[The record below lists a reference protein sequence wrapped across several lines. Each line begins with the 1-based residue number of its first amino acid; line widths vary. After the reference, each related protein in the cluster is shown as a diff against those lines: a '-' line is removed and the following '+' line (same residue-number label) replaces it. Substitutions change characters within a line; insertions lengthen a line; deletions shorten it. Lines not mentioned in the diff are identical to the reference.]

1 MANPGHSQVLQLLV
15 GDSQQLVP
23 ADFFSLKGFDVLLE
37 AVVQALGTTQR
48 EHGSYE
54 TNMCVTFSVFP
65 LKYGLNWAEIV
76 LPFVFFYEGKSGRLA
91 LTYSR
96 EVSLSFNLE

>member
-1 MANPGHSQVLQLLV
+1 MADPGHSQILQLLV

-48 EHGSYE
+48 EHGSHK
-54 TNMCVTFSVFP
+54 THMSVTYSLFP
-65 LKYGLNWAEIV
+65 LKHRLNGAEIV
-76 LPFVFFYEGKSGRLA
+76 LPFVFSQRQI
-91 LTYSR
+91 
-96 EVSLSFNLE
+96 